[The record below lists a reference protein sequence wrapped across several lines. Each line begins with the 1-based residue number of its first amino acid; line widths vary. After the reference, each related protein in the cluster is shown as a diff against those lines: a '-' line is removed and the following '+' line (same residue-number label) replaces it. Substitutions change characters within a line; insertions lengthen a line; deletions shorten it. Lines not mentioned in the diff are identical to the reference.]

1 MLNRPA
7 INRRLRAEAEQ
18 QKSAAGET
26 PLVLPDMPDLS
37 MEDAKPSKQAT
48 DKPKAAKKAVKTQAK
63 AKRNRKAA
71 SK

>member
-7 INRRLRAEAEQ
+7 INRRIRAEAEH
-18 QKSAAGET
+18 QKSMAGET

-37 MEDAKPSKQAT
+37 MDETKPSKETAGNA
-48 DKPKAAKKAVKTQAK
+48 KAAKKAAKPQAK
-63 AKRNRKAA
+63 AKRSRKAA